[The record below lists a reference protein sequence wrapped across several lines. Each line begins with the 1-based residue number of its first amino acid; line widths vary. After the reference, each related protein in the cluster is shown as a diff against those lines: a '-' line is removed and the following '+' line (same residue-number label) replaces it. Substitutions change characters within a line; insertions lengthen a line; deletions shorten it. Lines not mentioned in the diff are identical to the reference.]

1 MTWIISAFFTWTH
14 YVTWWFIY
22 RCMCVSLCYVHV
34 KTFYTLQLLWSNL
47 EPFPYIDYIQCF
59 MGFIYIIMMA
69 ITDVSILLW
78 FQVNQKNDED
88 NAKLVVPVS
97 KRSDTGQY
105 TIHLANKYGE
115 DSGDINVIVLGR
127 FLQKITITCNYSS
140 YKV

>member
-1 MTWIISAFFTWTH
+1 M
-14 YVTWWFIY
+14 
-22 RCMCVSLCYVHV
+22 
-34 KTFYTLQLLWSNL
+34 
-47 EPFPYIDYIQCF
+47 
-59 MGFIYIIMMA
+59 
-69 ITDVSILLW
+69 
-78 FQVNQKNDED
+78 
-88 NAKLVVPVS
+88 VPVS